1 MEKTV
6 SVVMD
11 LINDQFWGGGGHEHT
26 NYSSSFLT

>member
-11 LINDQFWGGGGHEHT
+11 LINDQFWGGGDT
-26 NYSSSFLT
+26 NIQTILVLS

>member
-11 LINDQFWGGGGHEHT
+11 LINDQFWGGGGDT
-26 NYSSSFLT
+26 NIQTILVLS